1 MTGNDGVPADWGQP
15 RSKTLTWYDP
25 LRASAAAAGWAGIDQ
40 LRAIRDGT
48 LPPPPIAAHFGL
60 QIMDIADGE
69 VTFAGAPDESV
80 YNPIGVVHGGFVCTL
95 LDTVLGCAVQSTLP
109 AGTVYTS
116 IDITVNY
123 LRPVHRDIGELR
135 ARGWVTKP
143 GRRVAFASGEVLDGQ
158 GRAVASGSG
167 SCLVMSTQS

>member
-1 MTGNDGVPADWGQP
+1 M
-15 RSKTLTWYDP
+15 
-25 LRASAAAAGWAGIDQ
+25 
-40 LRAIRDGT
+40 
-48 LPPPPIAAHFGL
+48 
-60 QIMDIADGE
+60 
-69 VTFAGAPDESV
+69 